1 MTLAAFSAAMAAVAV
16 SIFTELYARVMVS
29 STSSPHAMRAMTVVP
44 AAPGAGRLGIEPDGQ
59 R

>member
-16 SIFTELYARVMVS
+16 STFTELYARVMVS
-29 STSSPHAMRAMTVVP
+29 SASSPYALRVMTVVL
-44 AAPGAGRLGIEPDGQ
+44 AAPGAGRPGIEPDGQ